1 MQPPQCVFQLKPSE
15 CHKPLVP
22 RQCPAV
28 RPEELLQRPWVFEDL
43 VFYAHRRQQGD
54 ELYPPILL
62 TQPTATNARQGN
74 QLDVGGSELESGS
87 GAGSG
92 AGAGAGSGKKVS
104 VNVQLDGNGHAVQ
117 VEVESIA
124 QLISLL
130 NLVQRPR
137 SWGESEETRLNRV
150 AAKQKLKG
158 LISPT
163 PPFRFLPTQ
172 NQLEIVLKETGS
184 VKVEIVDNVFCRF
197 SCSTFPLLIWFQG

>member
-1 MQPPQCVFQLKPSE
+1 M
-15 CHKPLVP
+15 
-22 RQCPAV
+22 
-28 RPEELLQRPWVFEDL
+28 
-43 VFYAHRRQQGD
+43 
-54 ELYPPILL
+54 
-62 TQPTATNARQGN
+62 
-74 QLDVGGSELESGS
+74 
-87 GAGSG
+87 
-92 AGAGAGSGKKVS
+92 S

-158 LISPT
+158 LISLT

-197 SCSTFPLLIWFQG
+197 SCSTFPLLVWFQG